1 MNTQQCEKSQ
11 ASQES
16 DRVREFPIVIP
27 IRRMVDATWSFPQSL
42 RSMPL
47 STLSRYKFG
56 LSRAF
61 AGLSDQQHGCERADA
76 SSLTAMAKEP
86 YNGRYREVIVL
97 HWTTSYSVDCFAAG
111 LVEGDDPPHE
121 EAGIL
126 SKGQ

>member
-1 MNTQQCEKSQ
+1 
-11 ASQES
+11 
-16 DRVREFPIVIP
+16 
-27 IRRMVDATWSFPQSL
+27 MVDATWSFPQSL
-42 RSMPL
+42 VRCPYL
-47 STLSRYKFG
+47 HYRDTNL
-56 LSRAF
+56 
-61 AGLSDQQHGCERADA
+61 GCHEHLPVYRTSNMGANRADS
-76 SSLTAMAKEP
+76 SSLTAIAKEP